1 MSLHLQINVSKYP
14 HTKMRTFLLTTFL
27 LIGLGTQAQ
36 DHCWIKYSYDA
47 AGNRIKR
54 YWWCGDPTLLE
65 HEVDGEPKSDMA
77 KDFGFRVFPNPAKEN
92 LQLSSEYELSDAHL
106 EIVDLQGRRVHSQR
120 VSGTRVDIDVSR
132 FSAGLYSLDL
142 RTDQDEYSTTFSVTH

>member
-1 MSLHLQINVSKYP
+1 
-14 HTKMRTFLLTTFL
+14 MRTLLLSTFLLL
-27 LIGLGTQAQ
+27 GLATVAQ

-54 YWWCGDPTLLE
+54 YWWCGDPTILE